1 MGGGVKALPGSSNRL
16 IWDKTMKIAQL
27 LAALAN
33 DTLVTDYMGVSVN
46 YNSNWVSAVGEKI
59 IGFKAYTGPEV
70 FPEESHFASDG
81 SDTVEMLDPGTGAVV
96 AKCEDGLFEAIFE
109 EVDVQ
114 F

>member
-1 MGGGVKALPGSSNRL
+1 
-16 IWDKTMKIAQL
+16 MKIAQL

-81 SDTVEMLDPGTGAVV
+81 FNTVEMLDPGTGAVV